1 MRLIR
6 SVAVFAAASMVAV
19 PALAASANQA
29 AGLSLSS
36 DAPATG
42 STATKHSGKLAGS
55 TVVLIGVAAAAVV
68 GGAVALGTRHHHDS
82 MPASS

>member
-6 SVAVFAAASMVAV
+6 SVAAFAAVSMVAV
-19 PALAASANQA
+19 PALAAAANPA

-36 DAPATG
+36 GAQTTG
-42 STATKHSGKLAGS
+42 STKHSGKVAGS
-55 TVVLIGVAAAAVV
+55 TLVLIGVAAAAVV
-68 GGAVALGTRHHHDS
+68 GGAVALGTHHDS